1 MNTKELAEAM
11 LDGSLNYVP
20 EDDAWHV
27 AEEYLKL
34 EKELQKYKN
43 FVAQISG
50 NNLLLNNQL
59 KAAIEIGKQNHAK
72 IINALAKLEGG
83 SE

>member
-34 EKELQKYKN
+34 EKELQEHKESLREYRRHKPWCKTYVKDKCRCGFN
-43 FVAQISG
+43 EA
-50 NNLLLNNQL
+50 LNQL
-59 KAAIEIGKQNHAK
+59 
-72 IINALAKLEGG
+72 EG
-83 SE
+83 EDK